1 MIVEHTQIDHYPR
14 FALLPLDALS
24 GRNSGRSNRISSPAI
39 DYDGRTADA
48 NPRDAEGPDAGLG
61 PDYAALRDRR
71 TCETSSPLAPSH
83 VSAAGGDRVAYVT
96 WDPPCIDGA
105 APVTAYLIASSNGAR
120 MKVTAAEFHELGYAT
135 FGGLENGHSVN
146 FTVAAVNANGM
157 GPPSL
162 ATANVVPKRNR
173 KLKPPPPPRSASV
186 SMESGRARVE
196 IEPPASDSGS
206 PIIAYSF
213 APVPAGVRVI
223 FEGWDVI
230 HADASHPIVRMLK
243 GFPMGSGTIAVA
255 ALNAAGEGK
264 PTLVKIQR

>member
-1 MIVEHTQIDHYPR
+1 
-14 FALLPLDALS
+14 
-24 GRNSGRSNRISSPAI
+24 
-39 DYDGRTADA
+39 
-48 NPRDAEGPDAGLG
+48 
-61 PDYAALRDRR
+61 
-71 TCETSSPLAPSH
+71 
-83 VSAAGGDRVAYVT
+83 VT

-105 APVTAYLIASSNGAR
+105 APVTAYLIASSQGAR
-120 MKVTAAEFHELGYAT
+120 IKVTAAEFHELGYAT

-173 KLKPPPPPRSASV
+173 KLKPPLPPRSASV
-186 SMESGRARVE
+186 SMEMGRARVE
-196 IEPPASDSGS
+196 IAPPLSDSGS

-213 APVPAGVRVI
+213 TPVPAGVRVV

-230 HADASHPIVRMLK
+230 HADASHPIVRVLK
-243 GFPMGSGTIAVA
+243 GFPMGSGTIAIA

-264 PTLVKIQR
+264 PTLVKLER